1 MRKKYQLRTTVPSW
15 IFLGLAIMLY
25 AMYWVEMIRQISSD
39 PGSIIFYVFSVTVPF
54 YVSLAVNLIPY
65 LFWLV
70 ILIIGKR
77 IKNPFVPLIVYFA
90 YGLLLAIPSLV
101 RTVLTVSGL
110 IWINYATIALN
121 LLFFLIPCLLNS
133 IFWRK
138 KWVYIVGAVAALL
151 NHAMDIA
158 AYVYLMSRA
167 VSIFEKNYRLA
178 NVFSA
183 VSGVFMI
190 LCWLLYALMI
200 RRVPAGEAA
209 GAPVGVPI
217 SGQDAALRN
226 FPPYAAPGMAQYPSA
241 PACSAP
247 MNQVPTYAVPPMAQD
262 QIPPQQIP
270 VSQLPPQPAEAAPC
284 RPPEAQAP
292 DQTPPE
298 PTPLPAPEI
307 EIPVPQQ
314 PPQPAEAA
322 SFSPREAEAPVQ
334 APAAP
339 AWEGPRKYF
348 CMNCGME
355 LPAHAK
361 FCSRCGT
368 KVPKLPV

>member
-1 MRKKYQLRTTVPSW
+1 MRKKYQLRTTAPSW
-15 IFLGLAIMLY
+15 IFLAFAIFLFSMC
-25 AMYWVEMIRQISSD
+25 WVEMIREITSD
-39 PGSIIFYVFSVTVPF
+39 PNSITFRVFTFTVPF

-65 LFWLV
+65 LFWLA

-90 YGLLLAIPSLV
+90 YALLCALSSVV
-101 RTVLTVSGL
+101 RTVLNVSGL
-110 IWINYATIALN
+110 TWINYGKFALN

-138 KWVYIVGAVAALL
+138 KWVYIVGAAVALL
-151 NHAMDIA
+151 YYALGI
-158 AYVYLMSRA
+158 VVFVLLMSRA
-167 VSIFEKNYRLA
+167 LSLAKNYYLA
-178 NVFSA
+178 NVFSQ
-183 VSGVFMI
+183 VSGVFLT

-200 RRVPAGEAA
+200 RRVPAEEAA

-217 SGQDAALRN
+217 PGQDAALRN
-226 FPPYAAPGMAQYPSA
+226 FPPYAAPGMAQYPAA
-241 PACSAP
+241 PACGVP
-247 MNQVPTYAVPPMAQD
+247 MNQVPTYAMPPMAQD

-284 RPPEAQAP
+284 RPYEAEVPAP
-292 DQTPPE
+292 VSQSAPE
-298 PTPLPAPEI
+298 P
-307 EIPVPQQ
+307 EIPAPQQ
-314 PPQPAEAA
+314 PSRPAEAA
-322 SFSPREAEAPVQ
+322 AFSPREAEAPVQ

-368 KVPKLPV
+368 KVPELPV

>member
-1 MRKKYQLRTTVPSW
+1 MRKSYQLKTTVPSW
-15 IFLGLAIMLY
+15 IFLVFAIFLFSMC
-25 AMYWVEMIRQISSD
+25 WVEMIREITSD
-39 PGSIIFYVFSVTVPF
+39 PNSISFSVFSFHVPYF
-54 YVSLAVNLIPY
+54 AALAVNLIPY

-77 IKNPFVPLIVYFA
+77 IKTPFVPLILYFA
-90 YGLLLAIPSLV
+90 YGLLFEIPSAV
-101 RTVLTVSGL
+101 SNILTGS
-110 IWINYATIALN
+110 ITWATYLMIAVN
-121 LLFFLIPCLLNS
+121 LLFVIPCLLNS

-138 KWVYIVGAVAALL
+138 KWVYVVGAAVALL
-151 NHAMDIA
+151 YHALGI
-158 AYVYLMSRA
+158 VVFVLLMSRA
-167 VSIFEKNYRLA
+167 ISLAKNYYLA
-178 NVFSA
+178 NVFSQ
-183 VSGVFMI
+183 VSGVFLT

-200 RRVPAGEAA
+200 RRVPAEEAA

-226 FPPYAAPGMAQYPSA
+226 VPPYAAPGMAQYPA
-241 PACSAP
+241 DPACGSP
-247 MNQVPTYAVPPMAQD
+247 MHQVPPYAVPPMAQD

-270 VSQLPPQPAEAAPC
+270 VSQLPPQPAEAAIR

-368 KVPKLPV
+368 KVPERPV

>member
-1 MRKKYQLRTTVPSW
+1 MRKRYQLKTTVPSW
-15 IFLGLAIMLY
+15 IFLGFAIFLFSMC
-25 AMYWVEMIRQISSD
+25 WVEIIREITSD
-39 PGSIIFYVFSVTVPF
+39 PNSISFSVFSFHVPYF
-54 YVSLAVNLIPY
+54 AALAVNLIPY

-70 ILIIGKR
+70 VLIIGKR
-77 IKNPFVPLIVYFA
+77 IKNPFVPLITYFA
-90 YGLLLAIPSLV
+90 YGLLCALPSVV

-110 IWINYATIALN
+110 TWINYGKFALN

-167 VSIFEKNYRLA
+167 ISLAKNYYLA
-178 NVFSA
+178 NVFLA
-183 VSGVFMI
+183 VSGVFLM

-217 SGQDAALRN
+217 PGQDAALRN
-226 FPPYAAPGMAQYPSA
+226 FPPYAAPGMAQYPA
-241 PACSAP
+241 PPACGVP

-270 VSQLPPQPAEAAPC
+270 VSQLPPQPAEAAIR

-322 SFSPREAEAPVQ
+322 TFSPREAEAPVQ

-368 KVPKLPV
+368 KVPERPV